1 MEFVHKSVLF
11 DEAIKALDLNE
22 NKIIVDGTA
31 GGGGH
36 SGEIAKRAK
45 RVISIDQDPD
55 AIAVLNERLGDK
67 ENVTIVHDNYSNIK
81 NIISNLNIE
90 KIDGLLLDLGVSSF
104 QLDTAERGFSFH
116 KDAPLDM
123 RMSKSGLSAYDVVN
137 NYDWIKDINT
147 LDFLRDYGKFFNVN
161 YMLDKDIVRR
171 RLDAGIT
178 YTEFSYM
185 ILQALDFKYLH
196 EHNNVDL
203 QCAGSDQWGNI
214 TAGIDLIRKKTGQ
227 EVYGFTMPLI
237 LDKFGNKFGKSEGNA
252 LWLDKNKTSPYEIYQ
267 YLVNTDDSKVVE
279 YLKVFTF
286 LSHEEINK
294 LEEKVKTEPEKREA
308 QKALA
313 SEVVR
318 FLHGEEELQ
327 EAIKLTECLFTGN
340 VKELTDEE
348 IEMVFKGMPTIETK
362 EDTII
367 NIMTN
372 NDIAS
377 SKREAREFLSNNAIT
392 LDGEIINDEN
402 YIITNNKKNHII
414 RRGKKKYYL
423 IKIN

>member
-137 NYDWIKDINT
+137 NYDERQLADIIYRYGEEKFSRRIAANIVKARAKKPIETTFELVDIIKSSMPQKAMRDAHPARRTFQAIRIEVNAELDVLKSTLEDAFDILAPGGRIAIIT
-147 LDFLRDYGKFFNVN
+147 FHSLEDRIVKEQFAKWCQGCTCPKEFPVCVCGK
-161 YMLDKDIVRR
+161 KPKGK
-171 RLDAGIT
+171 A
-178 YTEFSYM
+178 
-185 ILQALDFKYLH
+185 FK
-196 EHNNVDL
+196 
-203 QCAGSDQWGNI
+203 SI
-214 TAGIDLIRKKTGQ
+214 
-227 EVYGFTMPLI
+227 
-237 LDKFGNKFGKSEGNA
+237 
-252 LWLDKNKTSPYEIYQ
+252 SP
-267 YLVNTDDSKVVE
+267 SK
-279 YLKVFTF
+279 
-286 LSHEEINK
+286 EE
-294 LEEKVKTEPEKREA
+294 LEENSRARSSRLRIFEK
-308 QKALA
+308 
-313 SEVVR
+313 
-318 FLHGEEELQ
+318 F
-327 EAIKLTECLFTGN
+327 
-340 VKELTDEE
+340 
-348 IEMVFKGMPTIETK
+348 
-362 EDTII
+362 
-367 NIMTN
+367 
-372 NDIAS
+372 
-377 SKREAREFLSNNAIT
+377 
-392 LDGEIINDEN
+392 
-402 YIITNNKKNHII
+402 
-414 RRGKKKYYL
+414 
-423 IKIN
+423 

>member
-137 NYDWIKDINT
+137 NYDERQLADIIYRYGEEKFSRRIAANIVKARAEKPIETTFELVDIIKSSMPQKAMRDAHPARRTFQAIRIEVNAELDVLKSTLEDAFDILAPSGRIAIIT
-147 LDFLRDYGKFFNVN
+147 FHSLEDRIVKEQFAKWCQGCTCPKEFPVCVCGK
-161 YMLDKDIVRR
+161 KPK
-171 RLDAGIT
+171 GKT
-178 YTEFSYM
+178 
-185 ILQALDFKYLH
+185 FK
-196 EHNNVDL
+196 
-203 QCAGSDQWGNI
+203 SI
-214 TAGIDLIRKKTGQ
+214 
-227 EVYGFTMPLI
+227 
-237 LDKFGNKFGKSEGNA
+237 
-252 LWLDKNKTSPYEIYQ
+252 SP
-267 YLVNTDDSKVVE
+267 SK
-279 YLKVFTF
+279 
-286 LSHEEINK
+286 EE
-294 LEEKVKTEPEKREA
+294 LEENPRARSSRLRVFEK
-308 QKALA
+308 
-313 SEVVR
+313 
-318 FLHGEEELQ
+318 F
-327 EAIKLTECLFTGN
+327 
-340 VKELTDEE
+340 
-348 IEMVFKGMPTIETK
+348 
-362 EDTII
+362 
-367 NIMTN
+367 
-372 NDIAS
+372 
-377 SKREAREFLSNNAIT
+377 
-392 LDGEIINDEN
+392 
-402 YIITNNKKNHII
+402 
-414 RRGKKKYYL
+414 
-423 IKIN
+423 

>member
-137 NYDWIKDINT
+137 NYDERQLADIIYRYGEEKFSRRIAANIVKARAKKPIETTFELVDIIKSSMLQKAMRDAHPARRTFQAIRIEVNAELDVLKST
-147 LDFLRDYGKFFNVN
+147 LEDAFEILAPGGRIAIITFHSLEDRIVKEQFAKWCQGCTCPKEFPVCVCGK
-161 YMLDKDIVRR
+161 KPK
-171 RLDAGIT
+171 GKT
-178 YTEFSYM
+178 
-185 ILQALDFKYLH
+185 FK
-196 EHNNVDL
+196 
-203 QCAGSDQWGNI
+203 SI
-214 TAGIDLIRKKTGQ
+214 
-227 EVYGFTMPLI
+227 
-237 LDKFGNKFGKSEGNA
+237 
-252 LWLDKNKTSPYEIYQ
+252 SP
-267 YLVNTDDSKVVE
+267 SK
-279 YLKVFTF
+279 
-286 LSHEEINK
+286 EE
-294 LEEKVKTEPEKREA
+294 LEENPRARSSRLRIFEK
-308 QKALA
+308 
-313 SEVVR
+313 
-318 FLHGEEELQ
+318 F
-327 EAIKLTECLFTGN
+327 
-340 VKELTDEE
+340 
-348 IEMVFKGMPTIETK
+348 
-362 EDTII
+362 
-367 NIMTN
+367 
-372 NDIAS
+372 
-377 SKREAREFLSNNAIT
+377 
-392 LDGEIINDEN
+392 
-402 YIITNNKKNHII
+402 
-414 RRGKKKYYL
+414 
-423 IKIN
+423 

>member
-137 NYDWIKDINT
+137 NYDERQLADIIY
-147 LDFLRDYGKFFNVN
+147 RYG
-161 YMLDKDIVRR
+161 
-171 RLDAGIT
+171 
-178 YTEFSYM
+178 
-185 ILQALDFKYLH
+185 
-196 EHNNVDL
+196 
-203 QCAGSDQWGNI
+203 
-214 TAGIDLIRKKTGQ
+214 
-227 EVYGFTMPLI
+227 
-237 LDKFGNKFGKSEGNA
+237 
-252 LWLDKNKTSPYEIYQ
+252 
-267 YLVNTDDSKVVE
+267 
-279 YLKVFTF
+279 
-286 LSHEEINK
+286 
-294 LEEKVKTEPEKREA
+294 EEKFSRRIAANIVKARAKKPIETTFELVDIIKSSMPQKAMRDAHPARRTFQAIRIEVNAELDVLKSTLEDAFDILAPGGRIAIITFHSLEDRIVKEQFAKWCQGCTCPKEFPVCVCGKKPKGKTFKSISPSKEEPEENPRA
-308 QKALA
+308 
-313 SEVVR
+313 R
-318 FLHGEEELQ
+318 
-327 EAIKLTECLFTGN
+327 
-340 VKELTDEE
+340 
-348 IEMVFKGMPTIETK
+348 
-362 EDTII
+362 
-367 NIMTN
+367 
-372 NDIAS
+372 S
-377 SKREAREFLSNNAIT
+377 SRLRIFEKF
-392 LDGEIINDEN
+392 
-402 YIITNNKKNHII
+402 
-414 RRGKKKYYL
+414 
-423 IKIN
+423 

>member
-137 NYDWIKDINT
+137 NYDERQLADIIFRYGEEKFSRRIAANIVKARAEKPIETTFELVDIIKSSMPQKAMRDAHPARRTFQAIRIEVNAELDVLKSTLEDAFDILAPGGRIAIIT
-147 LDFLRDYGKFFNVN
+147 FHSLEDRIVKEQFAKWCQGCTCPKEFPVCVCGK
-161 YMLDKDIVRR
+161 KPK
-171 RLDAGIT
+171 GKT
-178 YTEFSYM
+178 
-185 ILQALDFKYLH
+185 FK
-196 EHNNVDL
+196 
-203 QCAGSDQWGNI
+203 SI
-214 TAGIDLIRKKTGQ
+214 
-227 EVYGFTMPLI
+227 
-237 LDKFGNKFGKSEGNA
+237 
-252 LWLDKNKTSPYEIYQ
+252 SP
-267 YLVNTDDSKVVE
+267 SK
-279 YLKVFTF
+279 
-286 LSHEEINK
+286 EE
-294 LEEKVKTEPEKREA
+294 LEENPRARSSRLRIFEK
-308 QKALA
+308 
-313 SEVVR
+313 
-318 FLHGEEELQ
+318 F
-327 EAIKLTECLFTGN
+327 
-340 VKELTDEE
+340 
-348 IEMVFKGMPTIETK
+348 
-362 EDTII
+362 
-367 NIMTN
+367 
-372 NDIAS
+372 
-377 SKREAREFLSNNAIT
+377 
-392 LDGEIINDEN
+392 
-402 YIITNNKKNHII
+402 
-414 RRGKKKYYL
+414 
-423 IKIN
+423 